1 MISLILHINGF
12 VEPFSTG
19 LNNLKVL
26 TLTDVRFDEYFGVT
40 DAEVRDMHA

>member
-12 VEPFSTG
+12 VEPFSTD

-26 TLTDVRFDEYFGVT
+26 TLTDVRFDEYFCFT